1 MERGQAGSRTEAQ
14 RLITAGGVRVEG
26 VLSPRPA
33 TLVGAATAISLTTD
47 GPRFVS
53 RGGEK
58 LDHALEVVGVD
69 PAGKRCLD
77 VGASTG
83 GFTDVLLQRGACQ
96 VTALDVGYGQ
106 LHPRL
111 ARDPR
116 VEVIDRTN
124 IRHVNSSRLGL
135 FDVVVA
141 DLSFISL
148 CTVVDRLSELA
159 EAGADCLTLV
169 KPQFEAG
176 RRSVGKKGVV
186 RDPRVHS
193 EVIHKVGTCLLGA
206 GLGPRRVVASP
217 LRGAKSGNRE
227 FFVWS
232 VKGGAETEGW
242 EER

>member
-14 RLITAGGVRVEG
+14 RLITAGQVRVEG

-33 TLVGAATAISLTTD
+33 TLVATATAIAVGAD
-47 GPRFVS
+47 VPRFVS

-58 LDHALEVVGVD
+58 LDHALEVLGVD
-69 PAGKRCLD
+69 PEGRRCLD

-83 GFTDVLLQRGACQ
+83 GFTDVLLQRGARW

-111 ARDPR
+111 AQDPR
-116 VEVIDRTN
+116 VEVRDRTN
-124 IRHVNSSRLGL
+124 FRYVDADELGL
-135 FDVVVA
+135 FDLLVA

-148 CTVVDRLSELA
+148 CTVVDRLGALA
-159 EAGADCLTLV
+159 EEGADCVTLV

-176 RRSVGKKGVV
+176 RRSVGKRGVV
-186 RDPRVHS
+186 KDPLVHS
-193 EVIHKVGTCLLGA
+193 QVIRKVGTCLLKA

-217 LRGAKSGNRE
+217 LVGAKSGNRE
-227 FFVWS
+227 FFIWS
-232 VKGGAETEGW
+232 VKGEAEVEGW
-242 EER
+242 EEQ

>member
-1 MERGQAGSRTEAQ
+1 M
-14 RLITAGGVRVEG
+14 
-26 VLSPRPA
+26 
-33 TLVGAATAISLTTD
+33 
-47 GPRFVS
+47 
-53 RGGEK
+53 
-58 LDHALEVVGVD
+58 
-69 PAGKRCLD
+69 GKRCLD

-83 GFTDVLLQRGACQ
+83 GFTDVLLQRGARR

-106 LHPRL
+106 LHSRL
-111 ARDPR
+111 VRDPR
-116 VEVIDRTN
+116 VEVMDRTN
-124 IRHVNSSRLGL
+124 IRHVKSSRMGL
-135 FDVVVA
+135 FAVVVA

-159 EAGADCLTLV
+159 EEGADCLTLV

-176 RRSVGKKGVV
+176 SRSVGKRGVV

-193 EVIHKVGTCLLGA
+193 EVIRKVGACLMGA
-206 GLGPRRVVASP
+206 GLGPGRVVASP

-232 VKGGAETEGW
+232 VKGGPEVEGW

>member
-1 MERGQAGSRTEAQ
+1 MERGQAGSRTQAQ
-14 RLITAGGVRVEG
+14 CLITAGQVRVEG

-33 TLVGAATAISLTTD
+33 TLVATATAIAVGSD
-47 GPRFVS
+47 VPRFVS

-58 LDHALEVVGVD
+58 LDHVLKTLGVD
-69 PAGKRCLD
+69 PEGSRCLD

-83 GFTDVLLQRGACQ
+83 GFTDVLLERGACW

-111 ARDPR
+111 AQDPR
-116 VEVIDRTN
+116 VEVRDRTN
-124 IRHVNSSRLGL
+124 FRYVDADELGL
-135 FDVVVA
+135 FALLVA

-159 EAGADCLTLV
+159 EEGADCLTLV

-176 RRSVGKKGVV
+176 RRSVGKRGVV
-186 RDPRVHS
+186 RDPLVHS
-193 EVIHKVGTCLLGA
+193 QVIRKVGTCLLKA

-217 LRGAKSGNRE
+217 LVGAKSGNRE
-227 FFVWS
+227 FFIWS
-232 VKGGAETEGW
+232 VKGEAEAKGW
-242 EER
+242 EEQ

>member
-1 MERGQAGSRTEAQ
+1 MIA
-14 RLITAGGVRVEG
+14 AGGVRVEG

-33 TLVGAATAISLTTD
+33 TLVGAATAISLTTEE
-47 GPRFVS
+47 PRFVS

-58 LDHALEVVGVD
+58 LDHALEVLGVD

-83 GFTDVLLQRGACQ
+83 GFTDVLLQRGACR

-106 LHPRL
+106 LHPRV
-111 ARDPR
+111 ARHPR
-116 VEVIDRTN
+116 VDVMDRTN
-124 IRHVNSSRLGL
+124 IRHVITSRLGP
-135 FDVVVA
+135 FEVVVA

-159 EAGADCLTLV
+159 EEGADCLTLV

-176 RRSVGKKGVV
+176 RRSVGKRGVV
-186 RDPRVHS
+186 RDPRVHA
-193 EVIHKVGTCLLGA
+193 EVIRKVGACLLGA
-206 GLGPRRVVASP
+206 RLGPRRVVASP

-232 VKGGAETEGW
+232 VKGGAEMEGW
-242 EER
+242 AER

>member
-1 MERGQAGSRTEAQ
+1 M
-14 RLITAGGVRVEG
+14 EG

-33 TLVGAATAISLTTD
+33 TLVGAATAISLSTG

-58 LDHALEVVGVD
+58 LDHALEALGVD
-69 PAGKRCLD
+69 PGGKRCLD

-83 GFTDVLLQRGACQ
+83 GFTDALLQRGARR

-111 ARDPR
+111 VEDPR
-116 VEVIDRTN
+116 VEVMDRTN
-124 IRHVNSSRLGL
+124 FRYVDAALLGL
-135 FDVVVA
+135 FEVLVA

-159 EAGADCLTLV
+159 EEGADCLTLV

-176 RRSVGKKGVV
+176 RRSVGKRGVV
-186 RDPRVHS
+186 RDPLVHS
-193 EVIHKVGTCLLGA
+193 EVVRKVGTCLREA

-227 FFVWS
+227 FFIWS
-232 VKGGAETEGW
+232 QKGGAEMEGW
-242 EER
+242 EEL

>member
-1 MERGQAGSRTEAQ
+1 MERGQAGSRTQAQ
-14 RLITAGGVRVEG
+14 RLITAGQVRVEG

-33 TLVGAATAISLTTD
+33 TLVATATAIAVGSD
-47 GPRFVS
+47 VPRFVS

-58 LDHALEVVGVD
+58 LDHVLEVLGVD
-69 PAGKRCLD
+69 PEGSRCLD

-83 GFTDVLLQRGACQ
+83 GFTDVLLQRGARW

-111 ARDPR
+111 AQDPR
-116 VEVIDRTN
+116 VEVRDRTN
-124 IRHVNSSRLGL
+124 FRYVDADEVGL
-135 FDVVVA
+135 FDLLVA

-159 EAGADCLTLV
+159 EEGADCLALV

-176 RRSVGKKGVV
+176 RRSVGKRGVV
-186 RDPRVHS
+186 KDPLVHS
-193 EVIHKVGTCLLGA
+193 QVIRKVGTCLLKA

-217 LRGAKSGNRE
+217 LVGAKSGNRE
-227 FFVWS
+227 FFIWS
-232 VKGGAETEGW
+232 VKGEAEAKGW
-242 EER
+242 EDQ

>member
-14 RLITAGGVRVEG
+14 RLITAGEVRVEG

-33 TLVGAATAISLTTD
+33 TLVAAATSIAVRPAV
-47 GPRFVS
+47 PRFVS

-58 LDHALEVVGVD
+58 LNHVLETLGLS
-69 PAGKRCLD
+69 PEGRRCLD

-83 GFTDVLLQRGACQ
+83 GFTDVLLQRGAGW

-116 VEVIDRTN
+116 VEVRDRTN
-124 IRHVNSSRLGL
+124 FRYVKAAELGHFQML
-135 FDVVVA
+135 VA

-159 EAGADCLTLV
+159 EDGADCLTLV

-176 RRSVGKKGVV
+176 RKLVGKRGVV
-186 RDPRVHS
+186 KDPLIHAQ
-193 EVIHKVGTCLLGA
+193 VISKVGTCLIKA
-206 GLGPRRVVASP
+206 GLGPRRVVGSP

-232 VKGGAETEGW
+232 VKGEAEAQGW
-242 EER
+242 EEQ

>member
-14 RLITAGGVRVEG
+14 RLITAGEVQVEG

-33 TLVGAATAISLTTD
+33 TLVATATAIAVGPT

-58 LDHALEVVGVD
+58 LDYALEILGVD
-69 PAGKRCLD
+69 PEGRRCLD

-83 GFTDVLLQRGACQ
+83 GFTDVLLQRGARW

-111 ARDPR
+111 AQDPR
-116 VEVIDRTN
+116 VEVRDRTN
-124 IRHVNSSRLGL
+124 FRYVDADELGL
-135 FDVVVA
+135 FDLLVA

-148 CTVVDRLSELA
+148 CTVVDRLSVLA
-159 EAGADCLTLV
+159 EGGADCLTLV

-176 RRSVGKKGVV
+176 RRSVGKRGVV
-186 RDPRVHS
+186 KDPLVHS
-193 EVIHKVGTCLLGA
+193 QVIRKVGTCLLKA
-206 GLGPRRVVASP
+206 GLGPRRVVVSP
-217 LRGAKSGNRE
+217 LVGAKSGNRE
-227 FFVWS
+227 FFIWS
-232 VKGGAETEGW
+232 VKGEAEAKGW
-242 EER
+242 EEQ